1 MIVYFLLQLAVTC
14 ILYDAKIV
22 KKIRKRLLFLQNR
35 RFVLNYLKESAIIS
49 RKEIMQTTSSIA

>member
-22 KKIRKRLLFLQNR
+22 KNPKTYSFSSK
-35 RFVLNYLKESAIIS
+35 KEEFFELS
-49 RKEIMQTTSSIA
+49 